1 MANHLFSFLLLVE
14 PRMEDTSWL
23 LSEYHCRIA
32 QVRSGTI
39 VMSQRI
45 PAYFAQLPLSELDDI
60 VTAAWF
66 MSGHVSIDHQCL
78 VELDVL
84 GAALKLPGGQTRLA
98 LQVRDAIRDMGLAN
112 PWEAYTSQNFL

>member
-1 MANHLFSFLLLVE
+1 MPNHLFFFLLQIE
-14 PRMEDTSWL
+14 PRMEDTQWL
-23 LSEYHCRIA
+23 LSEYHGRIA

-45 PAYFAQLPLSELDDI
+45 PAYFEQLPLSELDDI

-66 MSGHVSIDHQCL
+66 MAGHVSIDHQCL

-98 LQVRDAIRDMGLAN
+98 LQVRDAIRAMGLAN
-112 PWEAYTSQNFL
+112 PWEDHTSQDLL